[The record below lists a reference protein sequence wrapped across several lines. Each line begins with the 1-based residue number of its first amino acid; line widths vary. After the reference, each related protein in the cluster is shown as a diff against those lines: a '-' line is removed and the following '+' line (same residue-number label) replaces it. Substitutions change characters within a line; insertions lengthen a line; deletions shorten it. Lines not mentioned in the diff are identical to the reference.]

1 MNTNGQIL
9 AKANDLISDIRKQKE
24 AIAELSNV
32 KSGLSGGTQKNI
44 SIHAGGSRID
54 IGMTGGNYATV
65 TRKQYS
71 LASTFIRRG
80 ISIEIENRELIIELL
95 AKKLNSL
102 TFDV

>member
-9 AKANDLISDIRKQKE
+9 AEANDLISDIRKQKE
-24 AIAELSNV
+24 AITELSNV

-44 SIHAGGSRID
+44 SISAGGSCID
-54 IGMTGGNYATV
+54 IGMTGRNYATV

-80 ISIEIENRELIIELL
+80 ISIEIENRKLIIELL
-95 AKKLNSL
+95 TKKLNSL